1 MLNGLSLQQNSHF
14 LLDYSHICIYNLLF
28 CLSCYAKAATKWEDQ
43 FSSHLQVNVLVYLFL
58 STDGVMRT
66 MSTDKLLKGMPT
78 LQSQI
83 DALLEFDV
91 SVFIIAL
98 FFTCS

>member
-1 MLNGLSLQQNSHF
+1 MTNYF
-14 LLDYSHICIYNLLF
+14 
-28 CLSCYAKAATKWEDQ
+28 
-43 FSSHLQVNVLVYLFL
+43 FSFFFNHECHVFL
-58 STDGVMRT
+58 SADGVMRT

-91 SVFIIAL
+91 SLLSVI
-98 FFTCS
+98 TG

>member
-1 MLNGLSLQQNSHF
+1 M
-14 LLDYSHICIYNLLF
+14 C
-28 CLSCYAKAATKWEDQ
+28 
-43 FSSHLQVNVLVYLFL
+43 VLR
-58 STDGVMRT
+58 SADGVMRT

-91 SVFIIAL
+91 SLLPVTILLLTPDSFTQAL
-98 FFTCS
+98 NLTSIMTS